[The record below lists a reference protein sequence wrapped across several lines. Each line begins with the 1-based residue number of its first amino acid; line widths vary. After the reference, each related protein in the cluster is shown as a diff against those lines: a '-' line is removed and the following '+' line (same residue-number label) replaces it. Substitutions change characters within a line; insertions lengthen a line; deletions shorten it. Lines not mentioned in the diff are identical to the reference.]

1 MTAQTPPQVGPILE
15 RVNAPSDLDGLS
27 PEELVT
33 YCDEMR
39 TFLLDSVK
47 QTGGH
52 LGSNLGVIEL
62 TVALH
67 KVFEFKRDRI
77 VFDVSHQCYPHK
89 ILTGRR
95 ERFPTLRQ
103 TDGLCGFTHPD
114 ESPYDIIHTGH
125 AGTSIGVGLGLAIG
139 TASASPRPHIVS
151 VIGDAS
157 LASGV
162 AFESL
167 SAAGASGERMLV
179 VLNDNEWSISRSV
192 GALARYLSRIRS
204 NRVVQRAHQ
213 EIQGLLQSIPLVG
226 KKVDQLGEVLRH
238 SLVPGHVF
246 EELGVSYVGPIDGH
260 DVIGLI
266 EAVERVRE
274 LDGVTLLH
282 ILTEKGRGH
291 PTAPEH
297 PERHHAAKPQ
307 PYRVLSPT
315 ESKPKKDGV
324 TYTKAFATAI
334 EEAAATDLRVHTLTG
349 GMPSGTG
356 LLDFAERFPARFHD
370 TGITEQHAISM
381 SAGMAKSGLRPVA
394 AIYSTFLQRA
404 YDQVFQEVVLQG
416 LPVLFCMDRAGLV
429 GSDGP
434 THNGVF
440 DIAYLRC
447 LPGIVLASPRDAT
460 DMARMVDMYLRQN
473 GPVALR
479 YPRGNCP
486 GDERIPAAERREM
499 SPGKAEVLV
508 EGSLDDGVVIWAL
521 GAMVQIALE
530 AEGELRAKGIN
541 VCIVDARFAKPLDE
555 DLLFEQAGRA
565 RQILTLEEHQRSGGF
580 GSAVL
585 ECLSRNP
592 GSKARVRTLAIPDRF
607 INHMTSRDEQLVV
620 AGIGVADV
628 VRSVEQTLRGVRA

>member
-1 MTAQTPPQVGPILE
+1 MTAKRSPKTGPHLL
-15 RVNAPSDLDGLS
+15 RVNDPSDLKELS
-27 PEELVT
+27 SAELVDL
-33 YCDEMR
+33 CEEIR
-39 TFLLDSVK
+39 TFLLDTVQ

-67 KVFEFKRDRI
+67 KVFSFKRDRL

-114 ESPYDIIHTGH
+114 ESPFDIFHFGH
-125 AGTSIGVGLGLAIG
+125 AGTSIGVGLGLALG
-139 TASASPRPHIVS
+139 TAGASPRPHVVS

-260 DVIGLI
+260 DVNGLI
-266 EAVERVRE
+266 EALERVRE

-297 PERHHAAKPQ
+297 PERHHAAKP
-307 PYRVLSPT
+307 PTDRVLSPS
-315 ESKPKKDGV
+315 ESEPKVQGPSFTSV
-324 TYTKAFATAI
+324 FAKAVEDI
-334 EEAAATDLRVHTLTG
+334 AASDVRVHTLTG

-356 LLDFAERFPARFHD
+356 LLDFAARFPARFHD
-370 TGITEQHAISM
+370 TGITEQHAVSM
-381 SAGMAKSGLRPVA
+381 AAGMAKSGLRPIV

-404 YDQVFQEVVLQG
+404 YDQVFQEVVLQD
-416 LPVLFCMDRAGLV
+416 LPVMFCMDRAGLV

-447 LPGIVLASPRDAT
+447 LPGIVLCSPRDAT
-460 DMARMVDMYLRQN
+460 DTRRMIEMYMHQN
-473 GPVALR
+473 RPVAMR
-479 YPRGNCP
+479 YPRGSCP
-486 GDERIPAAERREM
+486 ADERIPASERREM
-499 SPGKAEVLV
+499 TPGKAEVLI
-508 EGSLDDGVVIWAL
+508 EGQLDDGVAIWAF
-521 GAMVQIALE
+521 GPMVQTALE
-530 AEGELRAKGIN
+530 AEAELRSKGIE
-541 VCIVDARFAKPLDE
+541 VCVVDARFAKPIDE
-555 DLLFEQAGRA
+555 DLLFEHAGRA
-565 RQILTLEEHQRSGGF
+565 RLILTLEEHQRSGGF

-592 GSKARVRTLAIPDRF
+592 GTKARVRMLAIADRF
-607 INHMTSRDEQLVV
+607 VNHMTSRDEQHVV
-620 AGIGVADV
+620 AGISTRDV
-628 VRSVEQTLRGVRA
+628 VRSVEQSLRGVRA